1 MFDSFLLDNNE
12 KNLRKLGILTEAKIK
27 FDNMRAILGD

>member
-1 MFDSFLLDNNE
+1 MSFRKR

>member
-1 MFDSFLLDNNE
+1 MSFIKR